1 MLKFKTF
8 CRIYRSYRYIYSR
21 PIDQWVINGSSYRS
35 YRCMVVYDDPL
46 IQISSSSL
54 PPAKVKDGPPKF
66 PEFFSSC
73 PMDQWIWI
81 PGGWKLGRFL
91 KSPFGARKKWAH
103 WRILV
108 GGLEHDWIIFH
119 FIYWDVIR
127 NPLTNSII
135 FQDGHIAPPEN
146 DWNVLILEVLN
157 SCHPT

>member
-1 MLKFKTF
+1 MLKFKVF

-21 PIDQWVINGSSYRS
+21 PIDQWVIYGSSYRS
-35 YRCMVVYDDPL
+35 YRCMAIFDDPL

-81 PGGWKLGRFL
+81 PGGWKLAL
-91 KSPFGARKKWAH
+91 TISEIAIWCPKKKWAH
-103 WRILV
+103 WRILL

-119 FIYWDVIR
+119 FIYVDVIR
-127 NPLTNSII
+127 NPLTHI
-135 FQDGHIAPPEN
+135 FWVRYTTNQSLLSAVPFGY
-146 DWNVLILEVLN
+146 VK
-157 SCHPT
+157 